1 MYIKKKNSSC
11 GEMFRE
17 ENAELFGLFP
27 HELFSHGESVQ
38 DPKWQDP
45 IETN

>member
-1 MYIKKKNSSC
+1 MYIKKKNSSSC
-11 GEMFRE
+11 GEMCRE
-17 ENAELFGLFP
+17 ENAELFGLSIRALQP
-27 HELFSHGESVQ
+27 WGSVQ